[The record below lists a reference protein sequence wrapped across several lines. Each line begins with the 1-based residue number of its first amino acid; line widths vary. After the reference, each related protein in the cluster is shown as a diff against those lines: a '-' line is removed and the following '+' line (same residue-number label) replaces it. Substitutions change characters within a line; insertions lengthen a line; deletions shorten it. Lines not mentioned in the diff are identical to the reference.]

1 MRHPVVSGPARGA
14 IIAVI
19 ERLIADD
26 AAALARGADLDRMLD
41 HALARAHLASAG
53 ALADPDGVA
62 GQLLVRA
69 IEAAPTS
76 SDAPVGLFGGLA
88 RVGWMLAHLADGPDA
103 EAAGAS
109 IETLVI
115 HSQAPDAGHFDLI
128 SGLAGLGLWASERG
142 AAGARLA
149 AHVIDRLEAL
159 ARPRH
164 GGVAWYTPADRV
176 PDHQRAD
183 APDGYWNLGVA
194 HGTPG
199 VIAALANL
207 VRAGLDAPRAAQL
220 LDDAVQFLLAAEP
233 AGPNR
238 FADWHPRPP
247 RTVCRVAWCYG
258 DLSVAI
264 ALLVAARAR
273 RRPDWEDEALALARP
288 MAARTAADAGI
299 KDAGLCHG
307 SAGAAHLFGRL
318 WAATGEPVFRDA
330 AQRWLDD
337 TLVRCAAPQDGP
349 TLLYGASGIAL
360 ALGAA
365 LTGDA
370 PTWDRLLGIGPLDA
384 AGAADRRTVE

>member
-1 MRHPVVSGPARGA
+1 VSGAARDA
-14 IIAVI
+14 IIAAI
-19 ERLIADD
+19 ERLIAED
-26 AAALARGADLDRMLD
+26 AAALALGAGGAELDRMLD

-53 ALADPDGVA
+53 VLADPDGVA

-69 IEAAPTS
+69 VEATPTGP
-76 SDAPVGLFGGLA
+76 DAAVGLFGGLA

-103 EAAGAS
+103 EAAGGS
-109 IETLVI
+109 IERRLI
-115 HSQAPDAGHFDLI
+115 HSQTPDAGHFDLI
-128 SGLAGLGLWASERG
+128 SGLAGLGLLASERG

-149 AHVIDRLEAL
+149 THVVDRLEAL
-159 ARPRH
+159 ARPRL
-164 GGVAWYTPADRV
+164 GGVAWYTPADWV

-183 APDGYWNLGVA
+183 APDGYWSLGVA

-207 VRAGLDAPRAAQL
+207 VRAELEVSRAARL
-220 LDDAVQFLLAAEP
+220 LDDAVRFLLAAEP
-233 AGPNR
+233 PGPDR

-247 RTVCRVAWCYG
+247 RSVCRVAWCYG

-273 RRPDWEDEALALARP
+273 RRPDWEAEALALARP

-299 KDAGLCHG
+299 QDAGLCHG

-318 WAATGEPVFRDA
+318 WAATGEPVFHAA

-337 TLVRCAAPQDGP
+337 TLARCAARQDGP
-349 TLLYGASGIAL
+349 ALLYGAPGIAL

-365 LTGDA
+365 ISDDE
-370 PTWDRLLGIGPLDA
+370 PTWDRLLGIGPLA
-384 AGAADRRTVE
+384 PAGAVE